1 MKIFQYKHPKFKWAT
16 WALVGTFL
24 WLLWNIVVSSKCP
37 LHVWWWD
44 ARRGSGQDLVTL
56 APRNWFVSRPQQDGT
71 ARVLCPRTEG
81 DVIGGKWQNW
91 EELGIL
97 GWSWLVLVG
106 IFFQSLNGK
115 CVACVLSNMSV
126 CSDSQFCSSTKQ
138 ASRQNGHAQLLSTHT
153 THFYRDVFQFS
164 SVFETGK
171 NIFTKTCCYCASLVQ
186 VLRLKVPGPVWGWVV
201 STEHRDQRLPVRS
214 WGRRRTHL
222 QVNSAN

>member
-1 MKIFQYKHPKFKWAT
+1 MMRCQTRLRP
-16 WALVGTFL
+16 
-24 WLLWNIVVSSKCP
+24 
-37 LHVWWWD
+37 
-44 ARRGSGQDLVTL
+44 GSGHAGAAELVCLPATTRWDGPGTL
-56 APRNWFVSRPQQDGT
+56 PSHRGWCYRREMA
-71 ARVLCPRTEG
+71 
-81 DVIGGKWQNW
+81 K
-91 EELGIL
+91 LGRA
-97 GWSWLVLVG
+97 WYSWLVLVG

-171 NIFTKTCCYCASLVQ
+171 NIFTKICCYCASLVQ